1 MNEYD
6 YKYPVYILEWLPS
19 YMKAGWFSFNN
30 DDYNVDDDIKSDDSA
45 RAQNGSGS
53 ALSPAARLQRPAR
66 RPIVKA
72 RAHACDSLQWRRP
85 SVRPGSSSDGEA
97 TDGRWWRRR
106 RGDWRVAAELCRR
119 GALQRTNECK
129 SLCSRAGLGFV
140 PISWDSALEQAIPRI
155 ALTHTN
161 KISSCDP
168 YTLYSEWWD

>member
-1 MNEYD
+1 
-6 YKYPVYILEWLPS
+6 
-19 YMKAGWFSFNN
+19 MKAGWFSFNN

-72 RAHACDSLQWRRP
+72 RAHACDSLQLRRRP
-85 SVRPGSSSDGEA
+85 SVQAAAVTAKRRTDVDGVAGAGIGEWQPSSAG
-97 TDGRWWRRR
+97 
-106 RGDWRVAAELCRR
+106 AA
-119 GALQRTNECK
+119 RTNGPMNVRVFV
-129 SLCSRAGLGFV
+129 LGRGLASF
-140 PISWDSALEQAIPRI
+140 PYHEIRLSKQAIPRI

-168 YTLYSEWWD
+168 YTLYSWMMRLVHSSRPCR